1 MKLESNHRKRNGK
14 KKNKHRSWRLKNMLL
29 KKKWVNEEVKKEIK
43 KYFKTNDNDDATI
56 QNLLGATKAV
66 LRGKFIAI
74 QAFLR
79 KEDLKLT
86 A

>member
-1 MKLESNHRKRNGK
+1 
-14 KKNKHRSWRLKNMLL
+14 MLL

-66 LRGKFIAI
+66 LRGKFIVI

-79 KEDLKLT
+79 KEERSQIDSLT
-86 A
+86 HVYV

>member
-1 MKLESNHRKRNGK
+1 METK
-14 KKNKHRSWRLKNMLL
+14 KHAT

-66 LRGKFIAI
+66 LRGKFIVI

-79 KEDLKLT
+79 KEERSQIDSLT
-86 A
+86 HVYV

>member
-1 MKLESNHRKRNGK
+1 
-14 KKNKHRSWRLKNMLL
+14 MLL
-29 KKKWVNEEVKKEIK
+29 KKKWVNDEVKKEIK

-66 LRGKFIAI
+66 LRGKFIVI

-79 KEDLKLT
+79 KEERSQIDSLT
-86 A
+86 HVYV

>member
-1 MKLESNHRKRNGK
+1 MEK
-14 KKNKHRSWRLKNMLL
+14 KKNQTQVMETKKHAT

-79 KEDLKLT
+79 KEERSQIDSLT
-86 A
+86 HVYV

>member
-1 MKLESNHRKRNGK
+1 METK
-14 KKNKHRSWRLKNMLL
+14 KHAT

>member
-1 MKLESNHRKRNGK
+1 MEQ
-14 KKNKHRSWRLKNMLL
+14 KKNQTQNMETKKHAT

-79 KEDLKLT
+79 KEERSQIDSLT
-86 A
+86 HVYV

>member
-1 MKLESNHRKRNGK
+1 
-14 KKNKHRSWRLKNMLL
+14 MLL
-29 KKKWVNEEVKKEIK
+29 KKKWVNDEVKKEIK

>member
-1 MKLESNHRKRNGK
+1 
-14 KKNKHRSWRLKNMLL
+14 MLL

>member
-1 MKLESNHRKRNGK
+1 METK
-14 KKNKHRSWRLKNMLL
+14 KHAT
-29 KKKWVNEEVKKEIK
+29 KKQWVNEEVKKEIK

-79 KEDLKLT
+79 KEERSQIDSLT
-86 A
+86 HVYV

>member
-1 MKLESNHRKRNGK
+1 METK
-14 KKNKHRSWRLKNMLL
+14 KHAT
-29 KKKWVNEEVKKEIK
+29 KKKWVNEEDKKEIK

-79 KEDLKLT
+79 KEERSQIDGLT
-86 A
+86 HVYV

>member
-1 MKLESNHRKRNGK
+1 METK
-14 KKNKHRSWRLKNMLL
+14 KHAT

-79 KEDLKLT
+79 KEERSQIDSLT
-86 A
+86 HVYV